1 MNRVKVGDAF
11 TVNGALL
18 RLTAIEGTTAVI
30 LDVRTG
36 KKHTYGIDALQRIG
50 KQCGFKIMVK

>member
-11 TVNGALL
+11 TVNGTLM
-18 RLTAIEGTTAVI
+18 RLVNIEGTEAVI

-36 KKHTYGIDALQRIG
+36 KTNKCGIDVLQRIG
-50 KQCGFKIMVK
+50 KKCGFKLILK